1 MGLFKSKQEREFE
14 KRAAIRKT
22 LQAMDKQIAAL
33 NDAEKRFIEL
43 AKRAKLEG
51 IEDQYR
57 LALSGLRSTM
67 AQKKRVQSMKLNFEI
82 MTQTRDMLSLTSD
95 FLAGMGSLSKDMA
108 KLCDEKQFAAVSRD
122 FQRAMAATQQQEDRI
137 GDFLDNSRD
146 QFETL
151 SRNGAPD
158 QTASDPELDA
168 IIAADLGIG
177 GESDAVP
184 GGEQQDDFAARMAAL
199 EGRKNK

>member
-1 MGLFKSKQEREFE
+1 MGLFKTKQERDFE

-22 LQAMDKQIAAL
+22 LQAMDKQIAQL
-33 NDAEKRFIEL
+33 SDAEKRFIEL

-82 MTQTRDMLSLTSD
+82 MNQTRDMLSLTGD

-108 KLCDEKQFAAVSRD
+108 KLCDEKQFQAVSRD
-122 FQRAMAATQQQEDRI
+122 FQKAMAATQMQEDRI

-146 QFETL
+146 QFESL
-151 SRNGAPD
+151 SRSGNP
-158 QTASDPELDA
+158 QTTASDEELDS
-168 IIAADLGIG
+168 IIQADLGLG
-177 GESDAVP
+177 DGTAAASGD
-184 GGEQQDDFAARMAAL
+184 DDFASRMAAL
-199 EGRKNK
+199 EGRKNST

>member
-1 MGLFKSKQEREFE
+1 MGLFKTKQEREFE
-14 KRAAIRKT
+14 KRVAIRKT
-22 LQAMDKQIAAL
+22 LQAMDKQIAQL
-33 NDAEKRFIEL
+33 SDAEKRFIEL